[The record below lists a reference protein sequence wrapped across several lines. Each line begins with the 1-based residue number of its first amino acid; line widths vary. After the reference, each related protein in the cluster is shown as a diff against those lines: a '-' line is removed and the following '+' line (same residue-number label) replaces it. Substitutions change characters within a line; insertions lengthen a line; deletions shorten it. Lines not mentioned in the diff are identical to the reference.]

1 MQHSSSCQSGTQ
13 CRVYLGQRARPCQ
26 PGNEIVVVG
35 IEKVLMGLGNFVLD
49 VEAKQTQIFVSG
61 DEIKKIY
68 VTWHENPSPNKKVR
82 H

>member
-1 MQHSSSCQSGTQ
+1 M
-13 CRVYLGQRARPCQ
+13 
-26 PGNEIVVVG
+26 VG

-68 VTWHENPSPNKKVR
+68 VTWHENPSPNKKSSTLKIWHYYSR
-82 H
+82 A